1 MVAAPNP
8 SGSAAGTR
16 VICGDL
22 GGTSARLWLAEVRA
36 RTVSVQLQRVYQVAD
51 CIGPDQVLERFAQAC
66 REHGQ
71 PLGRAAGVRRA
82 CMGVAGPV
90 EAARARL
97 TNSGWVLDA
106 QHISERWEI
115 DQVLLVNDFEAAANG
130 IAALEASQL
139 HCLQPGAP
147 RPHAPRVV
155 IGAGTGLGVAYVI
168 GPPDAPQVIPGEA
181 GHAGFAP
188 ADALQAELWQYLH
201 RRHGR
206 VHAELVLSGAG
217 LVRLWEF
224 LVATGHASPQPQSQA
239 EIRSGGAAAV
249 ARLALEAQDPGCRAA
264 VDLFARIFG
273 AVAGDHA
280 LAVLARGGVYLAGG
294 MAPKLQ
300 PALVAGGFIA
310 AFRDKAPFAALAEQF
325 PVHLVRDERLGLL
338 GAALLA
344 ARTSAEI

>member
-1 MVAAPNP
+1 MVAAPDP
-8 SGSAAGTR
+8 SGRAPGTQ

-22 GGTSARLWLAEVRA
+22 GGTSARLWLAGVRA
-36 RTVSVQLQRVYQVAD
+36 GTVAVQLERVYPVAE
-51 CIGPDQVLERFAQAC
+51 CAGPDDLFERFAQAC
-66 REHGQ
+66 REHGRA
-71 PLGRAAGVRRA
+71 LGRAAGVRRA
-82 CMGVAGPV
+82 CIGVAGPV
-90 EAARARL
+90 DAARARL

-106 QHISERWEI
+106 RRIAERWAI

-139 HCLQPGAP
+139 YCLQAGTPHPQAP
-147 RPHAPRVV
+147 RLV

-168 GPPDAPQVIPGEA
+168 GPPGAPQVIPGEA

-206 VHAELVLSGAG
+206 VHAELVVSGAG

-224 LVATGHASPQPQSQA
+224 LVATGRASSQPRSNA

-249 ARLALEAQDPGCRAA
+249 ARLALEEQDPGCRAA
-264 VDLFARIFG
+264 VDLFARAFG

-294 MAPKLQ
+294 MAPKLL
-300 PALVAGGFIA
+300 PALAEGGFIA
-310 AFRDKAPFAALAEQF
+310 AFRDKPPFNALAEQF

-344 ARTSAEI
+344 TRTPA